1 MKMVTEFGGHVFDS
15 FDIFIPSKMF
25 ATKIIELEIA
35 MALQRLWS
43 NDVPSKVGIFGRR
56 LLLSKLSTRAALANR
71 GVITNPFEQSC
82 AFCFQEV

>member
-25 ATKIIELEIA
+25 ATKIIELEIV

-43 NDVPSKVGIFGRR
+43 NDMSSKV
-56 LLLSKLSTRAALANR
+56 
-71 GVITNPFEQSC
+71 VISYY
-82 AFCFQEV
+82 